1 MEQDLEEA
9 KVYAHSLEQSL
20 AEAQAVAPG
29 KEADWQLGGSGEEP
43 KEKKQ
48 GQHAGWWMPK
58 CAKLSEAYQ
67 RGQWNKCGHLIEQYK
82 YNSPT
87 FRQLV
92 DGWRSG

>member
-9 KVYAHSLEQSL
+9 RGYAMNLELSL

-29 KEADWQLGGSGEEP
+29 KEADWQLGGSVEEP

-48 GQHAGWWMPK
+48 GQHAGWMPK

-67 RGQWNKCGHLIEQYK
+67 RGQWRKCDYMIEQYK

-92 DGWRSG
+92 DGWCSG